1 MVGLAVWGFLISTL
15 NAYRVPDYAGF
26 SHPALSVSPG
36 LVRIKQGTP
45 KRTIGALFEMR
56 AEAQRRGVTCQ
67 RIHSQE
73 ATEPGFGPCLND

>member
-45 KRTIGALFEMR
+45 KRTIGALFERR
-56 AEAQRRGVTCQ
+56 AEAQRRGVDLSENTQ
-67 RIHSQE
+67 
-73 ATEPGFGPCLND
+73 PGSDRARLWTMPE